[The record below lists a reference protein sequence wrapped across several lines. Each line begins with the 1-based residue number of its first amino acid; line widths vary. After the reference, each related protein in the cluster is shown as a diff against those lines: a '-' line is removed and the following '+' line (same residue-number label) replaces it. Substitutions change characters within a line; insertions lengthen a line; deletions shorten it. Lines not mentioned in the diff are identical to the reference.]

1 MDLNGTSLKYLYE
14 QIVSISRGHISNFIN
29 RLLLKLYDPLTMRS
43 FLCSIG
49 DIMLERE
56 KGMYNRQFIV
66 ICRLLDVERY
76 RTTHDLKFPFQ
87 NKLSSATTDKMTD
100 LNNRFYNLIE
110 SVDRNGYNVSST
122 LTVNN
127 ELFLLD
133 GTHRTAMMLE
143 KGIDVIRVKSMRRKC
158 IVSSNCFCFLQK
170 NIQTDDFRI
179 IWDRFKQLNADL
191 MEKGISFGLWIEENS
206 FDSYEEVMSLLKPFV
221 VFHKVLSVE
230 NADFCINGFNCN
242 KGVYAMFLPN
252 RTDYVIKKDGYY
264 SNYIK
269 ELRNYLVD
277 YCLHNSI
284 KPDFF
289 YLTNNC
295 LEGQTIYNSIST
307 TAITRSTNI
316 DFIYG

>member
-1 MDLNGTSLKYLYE
+1 MDFNVTALKY
-14 QIVSISRGHISNFIN
+14 ICKRIFSISRGYISNFIN

-49 DIMLERE
+49 DLMLERE

-76 RTTHDLKFPFQ
+76 RTTHDLLFPFQ
-87 NKLSSATTDKMTD
+87 NKLTSAASDKMND
-100 LNNRFYNLIE
+100 LNNKFYNLIE
-110 SVDRNGYNVSST
+110 SVDRDGYNVSST

-127 ELFLLD
+127 ELLLLD

-158 IVSSNCFCFLQK
+158 IISTDCFCFFQTNL
-170 NIQTDDFRI
+170 QTDDFRI
-179 IWDRFKQLNADL
+179 IWDRFKQLNTNL

-206 FDSYEEVMSLLKPFV
+206 FKSYEEFMSLLKPFV
-221 VFHKVLSVE
+221 VFRKVLYAE
-230 NADFCINGFNCN
+230 NADFGINGFNCK
-242 KGVYAMFLPN
+242 KGVYALFSPN
-252 RTDYVIKKDGYY
+252 RTDYIITKNGYY
-264 SNYIK
+264 SNYVK

-295 LEGQTIYNSIST
+295 LEGQTIYNNISA
-307 TAITRSTNI
+307 TAISWSSKI
-316 DFIYG
+316 HFIYG